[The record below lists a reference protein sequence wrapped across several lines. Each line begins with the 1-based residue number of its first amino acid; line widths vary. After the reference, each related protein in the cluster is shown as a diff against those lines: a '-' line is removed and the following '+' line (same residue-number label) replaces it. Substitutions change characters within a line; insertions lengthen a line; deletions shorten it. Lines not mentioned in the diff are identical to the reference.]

1 MVRPAVR
8 RELVGWAR
16 ATYGISERRACRVTK
31 TARSTARRQSHRPKQ
46 EALRRRLRELAAVR
60 VSYGYQR
67 LHVLLRREGWRVNRK
82 RIHRLYREEGLMLK
96 RKRPKRRKSVV
107 VRMERPEVKGPGV
120 RWAMDFIHDTK
131 AGGGAIRVLA
141 VLDVFN
147 RECVALVA
155 RQAFRGG
162 DVATVLGQVG
172 RERGL
177 PEVIQC
183 DQGTEFTSKALD
195 HWAYWNQVKLDFSR
209 PGKPT
214 DNAVAESFL
223 ASLMREC
230 CQRHTGSWIS
240 RKLRTSWRGGGKIT
254 STFDPTAVWE
264 IYSRPTSGPGATS
277 YPARRGAPTPES

>member
-16 ATYGISERRACRVTK
+16 AAYGISERRACRVTK
-31 TARSTARRQSHRPKQ
+31 TARSTARRQSRRPKQ

-67 LHVLLRREGWRVNRK
+67 LHVLLRREGWPVNRK
-82 RIHRLYREEGLMLK
+82 RIYRLYREEGLMLK
-96 RKRPKRRKSVV
+96 RKRPKRRKSAV
-107 VRMERPEVKGPGV
+107 VRIQRPEVKGPGE
-120 RWAMDFIHDTK
+120 RWAMDFIHDTQ

-147 RECVALVA
+147 RECMALEA
-155 RQAFRGG
+155 RQTFRGG

-223 ASLMREC
+223 ASLRREC
-230 CQRHTGSWIS
+230 LTLHWFADLEEAQEQLER
-240 RKLRTSWRGGGKIT
+240 WRDDYNNVRPHSSLGDLPPAHFGAGGHFI
-254 STFDPTAVWE
+254 P
-264 IYSRPTSGPGATS
+264 GPE
-277 YPARRGAPTPES
+277 RLQI